1 MAVRHRAAY
10 AEVLLTAP
18 REPETLAAL
27 GQWCQEIPD
36 LTRRLAPTILDGQRV
51 PAQVAVAAVIAHAER
66 AADWGP
72 HLALVRS
79 LKERPRRTSPTPEPR
94 RTCRTCAAWRSWSR
108 GSSPAGRRR

>member
-10 AEVLLTAP
+10 AEVLLTAS

-36 LTRRLAPTILDGQRV
+36 LTRRLAPTILDGQRL
-51 PAQVAVAAVIAHAER
+51 PAQVAVAAVVAHAER

-79 LKERPRRTSPTPEPR
+79 LKERATSPDEPDCNCKS
-94 RTCRTCAAWRSWSR
+94 RTYHTYRTFFYEFKQLFIY
-108 GSSPAGRRR
+108 